1 MRELMGLRKIL
12 LVLTIAISGCATT
25 APEPP
30 PDPAAPVPHNSTL
43 AGRTDLNGHHPQ
55 HQQQPRGEDERG
67 SSVVRYDDLWDRIRD
82 GFAFPSI
89 DNKYVDDYEK
99 WYADRPKYMAR
110 VVERARPYLY
120 YIVEE
125 VENRGMPTE
134 LVLLPAIESAFVP
147 TAYSRARAVG
157 LWQFIPGTAK
167 RYDLKMNWWYDGRRD
182 VIESTRAALDYL
194 EFLHKKFDGDW
205 FHALAAYNAG
215 EGKIAYEIKRNKSKG
230 RETHYTNLRLKTET
244 RRYVPKLVA
253 FKEIINDPSRFGI
266 TLSSIPNE
274 PYFTSVDTGGQ
285 IDLNVARELSGLNAK
300 EIRHLNAA
308 FKRWST
314 DPDGPHR
321 LLVPVSSAASL
332 QQALASLPDSE
343 RVKWGSYSI
352 KQGDTLGRIARNY
365 GVSVSALQQSNHL
378 KGTFIRA
385 GKTLLIPLSDSAI
398 SSTPGLAFAGT
409 NSQQGS
415 LVHRVRSGDTLWGIA
430 RRYNVYVNQLTAWN
444 SIRSRDTLRLGQ
456 NIVVYMN

>member
-1 MRELMGLRKIL
+1 MRVLMGLRTTI
-12 LVLTIAISGCATT
+12 LVLTILISGCATT
-25 APEPP
+25 AFEPT
-30 PDPAAPVPHNSTL
+30 PDPAVPIPHNSVL
-43 AGRTDLNGHHPQ
+43 NERTNLSEQHTQ
-55 HQQQPRGEDERG
+55 HQYADEHE
-67 SSVVRYDDLWDRIRD
+67 SLPVRHTNLWDRIRA

-89 DNKYVDDYEK
+89 DNQYVDDYEK
-99 WYADRPKYMAR
+99 WYAERPKYIAR

-157 LWQFIPGTAK
+157 LWQFIPGTAR
-167 RYDLKMNWWYDGRRD
+167 RYDLKINWWYDGRRD
-182 VIESTRAALDYL
+182 VVESTRAALDYL
-194 EFLHKKFDGDW
+194 EFLHKEFDGDW
-205 FHALAAYNAG
+205 FLALAAYNAG
-215 EGKIAYEIKRNKSKG
+215 EGKIAHEIKRNKSKG
-230 RETHYTNLRLKTET
+230 RDTNYSNLRLKSET

-253 FKEIINDPSRFGI
+253 FKEIINDPAHFGI
-266 TLSSIPNE
+266 TLSSIPNK

-285 IDLNVARELSGLNAK
+285 IDLNIAREISGVDAK

-321 LLVPVSSAASL
+321 LLVPVSNAAVL
-332 QQALASLPDSE
+332 QQALATLPDSA
-343 RVKWGSYSI
+343 RVKWGSYTI
-352 KQGDTLGRIARNY
+352 RQGDTLGKIAQNY

-385 GKTLLIPLSDSAI
+385 GKTLLIPLSEG
-398 SSTPGLAFAGT
+398 STSRPIMLAFADT
-409 NSQQGS
+409 KSQQDP

-430 RRYNVYVNQLTAWN
+430 RRYDVHVDQLTKWN
-444 SIRSRDTLRLGQ
+444 SIRTRDTLRLGQ
-456 NIVVYMN
+456 TIVVYMN